1 MEITSPLITVFVLL
15 FISQD
20 CTKSTK
26 YMRLILIIGMKLCVT
41 KNQLVNSSYLT
52 PSNLASPIFSVWLLC
67 ILYSE
72 GAVLCSSFHTFDAF
86 VFSATTSPQI
96 YLILETRFE
105 RSVLQRQPIRNK
117 TETNQ

>member
-1 MEITSPLITVFVLL
+1 MEITSPLITGFVLL

-26 YMRLILIIGMKLCVT
+26 YMRLILIIVMKLCVT

-52 PSNLASPIFSVWLLC
+52 PSNLAFPIFSGWLLC

-72 GAVLCSSFHTFDAF
+72 GVVLCSSFHTFDAF
-86 VFSATTSPQI
+86 V
-96 YLILETRFE
+96 R
-105 RSVLQRQPIRNK
+105 RQRHRRYI
-117 TETNQ
+117 